1 MTGIYGER
9 EAELLLRYLSLDL
22 FDGRQSL
29 TPDEQIRFEKAC
41 LRLTNYEPLQYITG
55 KAYFRNLV
63 LHVEPGVLIP
73 RPETEE
79 LVDLVIQY
87 AQNREIRHI
96 LDIGTGSGCIA
107 LALKKELPNVQIT
120 AIDKSGAALAI
131 AAKNG
136 KDQGLNITWLEGDF
150 LDEIC
155 RNSLPSFDLIVSNPP
170 YIGTEEAAT
179 LDANVLEFEPAM
191 ALFAEGDPLLFYK
204 AIAAFGAKIKCPVF
218 CELSEKRGA
227 ATVSCFENAGYRD
240 VVLIKDLQGKDRFV
254 VAKFNK

>member
-1 MTGIYGER
+1 MEGNH
-9 EAELLLRYLSLDL
+9 LHLMNRYALK
-22 FDGRQSL
+22 
-29 TPDEQIRFEKAC
+29 KAC

-73 RPETEE
+73 RPETEKE

-131 AAKNG
+131 AAK
-136 KDQGLNITWLEGDF
+136 
-150 LDEIC
+150 
-155 RNSLPSFDLIVSNPP
+155 
-170 YIGTEEAAT
+170 TE
-179 LDANVLEFEPAM
+179 
-191 ALFAEGDPLLFYK
+191 
-204 AIAAFGAKIKCPVF
+204 KI
-218 CELSEKRGA
+218 RA
-227 ATVSCFENAGYRD
+227 
-240 VVLIKDLQGKDRFV
+240 
-254 VAKFNK
+254 